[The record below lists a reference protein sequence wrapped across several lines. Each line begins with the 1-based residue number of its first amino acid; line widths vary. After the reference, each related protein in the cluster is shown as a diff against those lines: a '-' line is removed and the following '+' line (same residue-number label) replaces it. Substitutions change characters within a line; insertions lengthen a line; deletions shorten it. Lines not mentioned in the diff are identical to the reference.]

1 MHTKL
6 RLAATHVAVVVVF
19 TAVYAALH
27 RADPG
32 HFGGAA
38 FDPVYF
44 AAITHT
50 SLGFGDIV
58 PKTRLARSAVVVH
71 TAVALAVTVA
81 FLKMA

>member
-6 RLAATHVAVVVVF
+6 KLAATHVAVVVVF
-19 TAVYAALH
+19 IAVYAALH

-32 HFGGAA
+32 HFGGPA

-50 SLGFGDIV
+50 SLGFGDTI
-58 PKTRLARSAVVVH
+58 PRTKLARSVVTVH
-71 TAVALAVTVA
+71 TAMALAVTVA
-81 FLKMA
+81 FLKTA